1 MNFIWLIH
9 EIYCIA
15 LLRDWL
21 AEGNLFVDRKDIQIH
36 DFMTGKK
43 KKKENM
49 AETVILALRE
59 GMLDDKQLLG
69 NKIKSEHKIMQFN
82 MSSA

>member
-1 MNFIWLIH
+1 
-9 EIYCIA
+9 
-15 LLRDWL
+15 
-21 AEGNLFVDRKDIQIH
+21 
-36 DFMTGKK
+36 
-43 KKKENM
+43 M

-69 NKIKSEHKIMQFN
+69 SKNLSTIKSEHKMMQFN